1 VVHDTKTSER
11 GEDEMPFY
19 IQSIHSGKYL
29 DIKGGNKHKGAQVI
43 IWDFNGAK
51 NQQWTY
57 KKGMIISK
65 LNGLALDISG
75 AQENGEIVMWTDHG
89 GNNQKWN
96 FDDDLT
102 IRSELGTVL
111 DVKDGSRENNS
122 QLIATSS
129 AGREHQKFRIVPV
142 PE

>member
-1 VVHDTKTSER
+1 MYCSSFAKLFFIVQSSLWFSEKFTAEFSAFR
-11 GEDEMPFY
+11 
-19 IQSIHSGKYL
+19 
-29 DIKGGNKHKGAQVI
+29 
-43 IWDFNGAK
+43 
-51 NQQWTY
+51 
-57 KKGMIISK
+57 
-65 LNGLALDISG
+65 LALDISG

-142 PE
+142 PEWVTNIVKPWQKTLVKTYSYFTLLISII